1 MESKKPSWLCHLKYN
16 IPRVESGRA
25 MRLPLAHRDIEAM
38 EVGNFKRLIRS
49 SRVVVVKMESKKP
62 SWLCHLK
69 YNIPRVE
76 SGRAMRLPLAHKD
89 IEAMEVGNFKRLIR
103 SSRVVVVKMESKKPS
118 WLCHL
123 KYNIP
128 RVESGRA
135 MRLPLAHRDI
145 EAMEVGNFKRLIRSS
160 RVVVVKME
168 SKKPSWLCHLK
179 YNIPRVES
187 GRAMRLPLAHRDIE
201 AMEVGNFKR
210 LIRISRVVVLKMESK
225 KPSWLCH
232 LKYNIPR
239 LVRVSF
245 MVLPISAMASVSL
258 PCITFLGSCML
269 FSHASLLLG
278 GQAVGGG
285 FMPVTDP
292 CRVYIFNTAV
302 DGSAPS
308 GLSD

>member
-1 MESKKPSWLCHLKYN
+1 
-16 IPRVESGRA
+16 

-69 YNIPRVE
+69 YNIPR
-76 SGRAMRLPLAHKD
+76 
-89 IEAMEVGNFKRLIR
+89 
-103 SSRVVVVKMESKKPS
+103 
-118 WLCHL
+118 
-123 KYNIP
+123 
-128 RVESGRA
+128 
-135 MRLPLAHRDI
+135 
-145 EAMEVGNFKRLIRSS
+145 
-160 RVVVVKME
+160 
-168 SKKPSWLCHLK
+168 
-179 YNIPRVES
+179 
-187 GRAMRLPLAHRDIE
+187 
-201 AMEVGNFKR
+201 
-210 LIRISRVVVLKMESK
+210 
-225 KPSWLCH
+225 
-232 LKYNIPR
+232 

-258 PCITFLGSCML
+258 PCISFLGSCML